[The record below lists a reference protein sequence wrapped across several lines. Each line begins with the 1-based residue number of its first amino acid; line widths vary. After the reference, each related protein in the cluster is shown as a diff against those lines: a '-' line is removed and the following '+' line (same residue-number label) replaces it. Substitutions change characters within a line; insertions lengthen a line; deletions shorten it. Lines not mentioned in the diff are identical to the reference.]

1 MTAMVP
7 AAPRHG
13 EEIDRDLDGEVRRL
27 LAVPEAVSPAL
38 PRG

>member
-7 AAPRHG
+7 VVQGPG
-13 EEIDRDLDGEVRRL
+13 EEIDRDLDAEVRRL
-27 LAVPEAVSPAL
+27 LAVPEAVPSAL